1 MCFGKDMELLKLV
14 ALQLITPLKL
24 SLILLVLSLILQAIS
39 KQRIATFTKRVALF
53 WVLLWSQP
61 YASDVLL
68 HFVEYKPEPRN
79 EQALQKPDYILI
91 LACYYSTQGNVPEIS
106 RWAECSLQRNVEGVR
121 LHNKS
126 QAPIIITGGNFLHDS
141 SINYS
146 EVALSFFT
154 SMNID
159 KKNLITTNEGTNTH
173 EEILS
178 ATQYLENK
186 NIWVVS
192 SATHIYRLKRE
203 LAGITAS
210 TTFFA
215 VDYHSKGSLEP
226 YLTLPSQSALEN
238 ARVAMYELMARVKF
252 TLDY

>member
-1 MCFGKDMELLKLV
+1 MELLKLI

-24 SLILLVLSLILQAIS
+24 SLILLVLSFLLQAIS
-39 KQRIATFTKRVALF
+39 KKHIATFTKRVALF

-68 HFVEYKPEPRN
+68 HFIEYKPEVRN
-79 EQALQKPDYILI
+79 EQAIQKPDYILI
-91 LACYYSTQGNVPEIS
+91 LACYYSTRGDVTEIS

-126 QAPIIITGGNFLHDS
+126 QAPIVITGGNFLHDS

-146 EVALSFFT
+146 EVAFNFFT
-154 SMNID
+154 SMDID
-159 KKNLITTNEGTNTH
+159 KKNLITTNEGTNTR

-192 SATHIYRLKRE
+192 SATHMYRLRRE
-203 LAGITAS
+203 LADITAS
-210 TTFFA
+210 ATFFP
-215 VDYHSKGSLEP
+215 VDYHSKGSLQP
-226 YLTLPSQSALEN
+226 YVTLPSQKALES
-238 ARVAMYELMARVKF
+238 ARIAMYEVMARVKF
-252 TLDY
+252 TFSNL

>member
-1 MCFGKDMELLKLV
+1 MELLKLI

-24 SLILLVLSLILQAIS
+24 SLILLVLSLILKAIS

-91 LACYYSTQGNVPEIS
+91 LACYYSTQGDVPEIS
-106 RWAECSLQRNVEGVR
+106 RWAECSLQRNVEAVR
-121 LHNKS
+121 LHNRT

-146 EVALSFFT
+146 DVAYDFFT
-154 SMNID
+154 SMDINR
-159 KKNLITTNEGTNTH
+159 KNLIITKKGTNTH
-173 EEILS
+173 EEVLS
-178 ATQYLENK
+178 ARKYLENK
-186 NIWVVS
+186 HVWVVS
-192 SATHIYRLKRE
+192 SATHMYRLERE
-203 LAGITAS
+203 LADIAA
-210 TTFFA
+210 TTKFFP
-215 VDYHSKGSLEP
+215 VDYHSKGSLKP
-226 YLTLPSQSALEN
+226 YVTLPSQKALEN
-238 ARVAMYELMARVKF
+238 TRVALYELLARVKF
-252 TLDY
+252 IYNN